1 MLAHWRMMAHYNA
14 WANRRLYDACAGLSE
29 SDRKAGL
36 GAFFGSLHGTLN
48 HLLVAD
54 RIWMARFT
62 GEPAPGHALDA
73 TLHEALPALRAAR
86 EDEDARISAF
96 VAGLDAAALAAPVTY
111 VTTSTGLAVTQPL
124 GAALAHVFNHQ
135 THHRG
140 QCHAMLT
147 RLAVDAPP
155 LDLVY
160 YQRES
165 GEGIAA

>member
-1 MLAHWRMMAHYNA
+1 MPEHWRMMAHYNA
-14 WANRRLYDACAGLSE
+14 WANRRLYGACAELGEADL
-29 SDRKAGL
+29 KAGL
-36 GAFFGSLHGTLN
+36 GAFFGSLLGTLN
-48 HLLVAD
+48 HLLVTD

-62 GEPAPGHALDA
+62 GEAAPGTALDA
-73 TLHEALPALRAAR
+73 TLHDALPALRAAR
-86 EDEDARISAF
+86 EAEDARITAF
-96 VAGLDAAALAAPVTY
+96 VEGLDAGALAAPVAYATL
-111 VTTSTGLAVTQPL
+111 SAGLAIRQPL
-124 GAALAHVFNHQ
+124 GAALAHLFNHQ

-147 RLAVDAPP
+147 RLAVEAPP

>member
-1 MLAHWRMMAHYNA
+1 MPAHWRMMAHYNA
-14 WANRRLYDACAGLSE
+14 WANRRLYDACGELSE
-29 SDRKAGL
+29 ADLKAGL
-36 GAFFGSLHGTLN
+36 GAFFGSLLGTLN
-48 HLLVAD
+48 HLLVTD

-62 GEPAPGHALDA
+62 GEAAPATALDA
-73 TLHEALPALRAAR
+73 TLHDALPALRAAR
-86 EDEDARISAF
+86 EAEDARITAF
-96 VAGLDAAALAAPVTY
+96 VDGLDAGALAAPVAY
-111 VTTSTGLAVTQPL
+111 VTLSASLAIR
-124 GAALAHVFNHQ
+124 GAALAHLFNHQ

-147 RLAVDAPP
+147 RLAVEAPP